1 MSGPDATRF
10 SQSQS
15 RSDTAFLRTKSSA
28 QEGSSRLL
36 KVRPFFT
43 EDGPVACVREDP
55 ELRLRYG
62 LRHFDGELDGIE
74 RITVA
79 LHDEVHVVVTRGKR
93 SRAFKDSPNLRIPTR
108 MTTAKKFPLFLREA
122 VGILA
127 HDGTRRCWKVRSGA
141 DQHHRFDAFRL
152 PGGQVQEDV
161 TAAAHSDSFASAD
174 FQVVEEREHV
184 CRGVLMAKWLRQD
197 AGAAVSPQVGQD
209 ELEVWTPGGSRRKPV
224 LARARETVKQQKR
237 LTGPV
242 DLEVDSDAV

>member
-1 MSGPDATRF
+1 MSAGVNASAQKQANLLITTVYCQGLDRII
-10 SQSQS
+10 
-15 RSDTAFLRTKSSA
+15 KSSA

-79 LHDEVHVVVTRGKR
+79 LHDEVQVVVTRGKR

-122 VGILA
+122 V
-127 HDGTRRCWKVRSGA
+127 
-141 DQHHRFDAFRL
+141 
-152 PGGQVQEDV
+152 
-161 TAAAHSDSFASAD
+161 
-174 FQVVEEREHV
+174 
-184 CRGVLMAKWLRQD
+184 
-197 AGAAVSPQVGQD
+197 
-209 ELEVWTPGGSRRKPV
+209 
-224 LARARETVKQQKR
+224 
-237 LTGPV
+237 
-242 DLEVDSDAV
+242 